1 MERYGVTVGAMRGS
15 GSGAAKGSTAAKRP
29 GALVRA
35 AQLADVTWSV
45 RARIL
50 AWVLL
55 LTAVGMAGAASTA
68 YVLERQRIAVRI
80 ERSLQQEVSE
90 FAEFRRSAV
99 DPRDGARFVDL
110 ERLFEVALR
119 RNVADHHQTLAAYLP
134 DKTLAPVAGELD
146 LHRDP
151 GFRALVTGSAQPI
164 SGSYRLPSGDL
175 RYSTVPVALDA
186 QRGTFVV
193 VYFTEPEQ
201 AELTEVFQ
209 IYSAV
214 AVAALAVV
222 ALVGWLAAGR
232 LLRPIRDVR
241 RTAQQISETDLVR
254 RIVVTGND
262 DVSSLASTFNAMLDR
277 LEEAFATQRR
287 FLDDAGHELRTPITI
302 VRGHLE
308 LLNTA
313 DAEETAEVRDLVL
326 DELDRMSR
334 SVEDLIVL
342 AKAERPDFLRT
353 DLVDIGRLTD
363 VVLDKARALG
373 DRSWRID
380 RRADAWAVAD
390 GQRLTQAL
398 VQLAENA
405 VKFTGPADQ
414 VVIGSA
420 ADGHTVELWVR
431 DTGPG
436 IAAGDTE
443 RIFERFERGRGAA
456 RSDGSGL
463 GLAIVRAIAE
473 AHGGTVELESGPG
486 RGATFLLRIPQAV
499 VPVVPRSAPQTEA
512 EDVVL

>member
-1 MERYGVTVGAMRGS
+1 MRGIDS
-15 GSGAAKGSTAAKRP
+15 GPTTGRPVAQRLVSRLRAVRTAADLTR
-29 GALVRA
+29 
-35 AQLADVTWSV
+35 SV

-55 LTAVGMAGAASTA
+55 LTALGMAGAAGTA
-68 YVLERQRIAVRI
+68 YVLERQRVDLRI
-80 ERSLQQEVSE
+80 ERALQQEVSE
-90 FAEFRRSAV
+90 FTEFRRSAV
-99 DPRDGARFVDL
+99 DPGDGGQFTSLD
-110 ERLFEVALR
+110 RLFEVALR

-134 DKTLAPVAGELD
+134 DQTLAPVGGTLA
-146 LHRDP
+146 LHGDP
-151 GFRALVTGSAQPI
+151 EFRALVTASPDGS
-164 SGSYRLPSGDL
+164 SGSYQSAAGHI
-175 RYSTVPVALDA
+175 RYSTIPVTVGQ
-186 QRGTFVV
+186 QRGLFAV

-209 IYSAV
+209 VYAAV
-214 AVAALAVV
+214 AVGALAVV
-222 ALVGWLAAGR
+222 ALAAWLAAGR

-241 RTAQQISETDLVR
+241 QTAQQISETDLAR
-254 RIVVTGND
+254 RIVVHGND
-262 DVSSLASTFNAMLDR
+262 DVSSLARTFNAMLDR

-313 DAEETAEVRDLVL
+313 DAEETAEVRDLLL

-342 AKAERPDFLRT
+342 AKSERPDFLRT
-353 DLVDIGRLTD
+353 DLVDIGKLTD

-405 VKFTGPADQ
+405 VKFTRPSDQ
-414 VVIGSA
+414 VVIGSS
-420 ADGHTVELWVR
+420 ADGHTVQLWVR

-436 IAAGDTE
+436 IAPEDAE
-443 RIFERFERGRGAA
+443 RIFDRFERGPGAA

-473 AHGGTVELESGPG
+473 AHGGSVILESTPG
-486 RGATFLLRIPQAV
+486 VGAMFLLRIPQAV
-499 VPVVPRSAPQTEA
+499 VPVVARSVAQATA
-512 EDVVL
+512 EEVVL